1 MKKSGES
8 RGPTD
13 PRQLDSKEVE
23 SDPGTTIQLPGSR
36 KAVRLLERLVGARD
50 CSFRTDFPKHPQNG
64 NPSSSWCCRGP
75 AVSRERSRE
84 GSLAESAG
92 RSPRGSASSCAT
104 GSSTTTYAAY
114 WRPSEMEEKSSARF
128 SEYLFAKM
136 DGQDVSAS
144 QGPRKVTADTR
155 KFMRENLLLVVTLSG
170 VLFGVILG
178 FGLRPLGLGDDA
190 VMLISYPGELFM
202 RLLKLMILP
211 LVIASL
217 ISGSASLNA
226 RMNGMIAVRTLVY
239 FILTSLLNAV
249 LGVVLVLLIHPGN
262 PGIRKSITT
271 SHSGRAV
278 NILDSL
284 LDLGRNMFPDNIF
297 QAAFQQAHTVYV
309 PKTPPF
315 RNLTDSISSEVLGDE
330 ELMRVTQYRSGT
342 NTLGIVFFCLV
353 FGTFLGTL
361 GEKGQIVIDFFK
373 AVFEVIMRMVS
384 TVMWMTPV
392 GITSV
397 IAGKILGVAD
407 LALVM
412 SQLAWFIVTI
422 VIGVFIYQLVIMQ
435 LIYLAFV
442 RKNPFKFYAGLAQG
456 TLTAFA
462 MASTAAALPVTFRL
476 MTDKLRVDPRV
487 TRFVLPIGC
496 NINMDGTAL
505 FVAVASI
512 FIAQMHS
519 IVLGFGEII
528 TVILTS
534 TAASVSSASVPSAAL
549 VLLLVVL
556 SAIDAPVYNV
566 SLLFTI
572 DWFVDRIRTTNN
584 MLGDCY
590 AAAVVEQLSKKELMA
605 LDAAAYQSETVLP
618 TTIANGCISA
628 NRVPDPDTIVV
639 EMQDDSRI
647 AGVANISVLQIPR
660 SVTEETV

>member
-1 MKKSGES
+1 MATLT
-8 RGPTD
+8 RNN
-13 PRQLDSKEVE
+13 VE
-23 SDPGTTIQLPGSR
+23 SDPDIGRISAPKGSR
-36 KAVRLLERLVGARD
+36 KGGSLLERPVGARGD

-64 NPSSSWCCRGP
+64 NPWSLWCCRGP
-75 AVSRERSRE
+75 AVNRERSRE
-84 GSLAESAG
+84 GNLAESAG

-104 GSSTTTYAAY
+104 GSTTTTTIYAAY
-114 WRPSEMEEKSSARF
+114 WRPGEMEEKSSARF

-155 KFMRENLLLVVTLSG
+155 KFMRENLLLIVTLSG
-170 VLFGVILG
+170 VLFGVVLG

-239 FILTSLLNAV
+239 FILSSLLNAV

-262 PGIRKSITT
+262 PGIRKSIAT
-271 SHSGRAV
+271 SHNGRAV

-315 RNLTDSISSEVLGDE
+315 QNLTSVSISSDPVIGDE

-422 VIGVFIYQLVIMQ
+422 VIGVFFYQLVIMQ

-462 MASTAAALPVTFRL
+462 MAST
-476 MTDKLRVDPRV
+476 
-487 TRFVLPIGC
+487 
-496 NINMDGTAL
+496 
-505 FVAVASI
+505 
-512 FIAQMHS
+512 
-519 IVLGFGEII
+519 
-528 TVILTS
+528 
-534 TAASVSSASVPSAAL
+534 
-549 VLLLVVL
+549 
-556 SAIDAPVYNV
+556 
-566 SLLFTI
+566 
-572 DWFVDRIRTTNN
+572 
-584 MLGDCY
+584 
-590 AAAVVEQLSKKELMA
+590 
-605 LDAAAYQSETVLP
+605 
-618 TTIANGCISA
+618 
-628 NRVPDPDTIVV
+628 
-639 EMQDDSRI
+639 
-647 AGVANISVLQIPR
+647 
-660 SVTEETV
+660 

>member
-1 MKKSGES
+1 
-8 RGPTD
+8 
-13 PRQLDSKEVE
+13 
-23 SDPGTTIQLPGSR
+23 
-36 KAVRLLERLVGARD
+36 
-50 CSFRTDFPKHPQNG
+50 
-64 NPSSSWCCRGP
+64 
-75 AVSRERSRE
+75 
-84 GSLAESAG
+84 
-92 RSPRGSASSCAT
+92 
-104 GSSTTTYAAY
+104 
-114 WRPSEMEEKSSARF
+114 MEEKSSARF

-170 VLFGVILG
+170 VLFGVTLG

-239 FILTSLLNAV
+239 FILTSLLNAI
-249 LGVVLVLLIHPGN
+249 LGVILVLLIHPGN
-262 PGIRKSITT
+262 PGIRKSMAT
-271 SHSGRAV
+271 SHNGRAV

-309 PKTPPF
+309 PKTQPF
-315 RNLTDSISSEVLGDE
+315 RNLTDSSISTESLGEE

-397 IAGKILGVAD
+397 IAGKILGVTD

-422 VIGVFIYQLVIMQ
+422 VIGVFFYQLVIMQ

-512 FIAQMHS
+512 FIAQMHG
-519 IVLGFGEII
+519 IVLGFGEIV

-647 AGVANISVLQIPR
+647 AGIANISVLQMPR

>member
-1 MKKSGES
+1 
-8 RGPTD
+8 
-13 PRQLDSKEVE
+13 
-23 SDPGTTIQLPGSR
+23 
-36 KAVRLLERLVGARD
+36 
-50 CSFRTDFPKHPQNG
+50 
-64 NPSSSWCCRGP
+64 
-75 AVSRERSRE
+75 
-84 GSLAESAG
+84 
-92 RSPRGSASSCAT
+92 
-104 GSSTTTYAAY
+104 
-114 WRPSEMEEKSSARF
+114 MEEKSSARF

-239 FILTSLLNAV
+239 FILTSLLNAI
-249 LGVVLVLLIHPGN
+249 LGVILVLLIHPGN
-262 PGIRKSITT
+262 PGIRKSKAT
-271 SHSGRAV
+271 SQNGRAV

-309 PKTPPF
+309 PKTQPF
-315 RNLTDSISSEVLGDE
+315 RNLTDSSISTEVLGEE

-384 TVMWMTPV
+384 TVMWLTPV

-397 IAGKILGVAD
+397 IAGKILGVTD

-422 VIGVFIYQLVIMQ
+422 VIGVFFYQLVIMQ

-512 FIAQMHS
+512 FIAQMHG
-519 IVLGFGEII
+519 IVLGFGEIV

-647 AGVANISVLQIPR
+647 AGIANISVLQMPR

>member
-1 MKKSGES
+1 
-8 RGPTD
+8 
-13 PRQLDSKEVE
+13 
-23 SDPGTTIQLPGSR
+23 
-36 KAVRLLERLVGARD
+36 
-50 CSFRTDFPKHPQNG
+50 
-64 NPSSSWCCRGP
+64 
-75 AVSRERSRE
+75 
-84 GSLAESAG
+84 
-92 RSPRGSASSCAT
+92 
-104 GSSTTTYAAY
+104 
-114 WRPSEMEEKSSARF
+114 MEEKSSARF

-136 DGQDVSAS
+136 GGHDVSAS

-155 KFMRENLLLVVTLSG
+155 KWMRENMLLLVTLSG
-170 VLFGVILG
+170 VLLGVLLG
-178 FGLRPLGLGDDA
+178 FGLRPLGLGGDA

-226 RMNGMIAVRTLVY
+226 KMNGKIAVRTLVY
-239 FILTSLLNAV
+239 FILTSLFNAI
-249 LGVVLVLLIHPGN
+249 LGVALALLIHPGN
-262 PGIRKSITT
+262 SGIREATASSTHT
-271 SHSGRAV
+271 RAV

-284 LDLGRNMFPDNIF
+284 LDLGRNMFPDNLF

-309 PKTPPF
+309 PKQPPLQ
-315 RNLTDSISSEVLGDE
+315 NDSDKLIDPKDLPEE
-330 ELMRVTQYRSGT
+330 ELIRVIQYRSGT

-361 GEKGQIVIDFFK
+361 GEKKGQIVIEFFK

-384 TVMWMTPV
+384 TVMWMTPI

-397 IAGKILGVAD
+397 IAGKILGVND

-412 SQLAWFIVTI
+412 SQLAWFIVT
-422 VIGVFIYQLVIMQ
+422 VVVGVFFYQLVVMQ
-435 LIYLAFV
+435 LIYLAIV

-476 MTDKLRVDPRV
+476 MTEKLSVDPRV

-505 FVAVASI
+505 FVSTASI
-512 FIAQMHS
+512 FIAQMNG
-519 IVLGFGEII
+519 IFLGFGEIV

-556 SAIDAPVYNV
+556 SAIDAPVQDV
-566 SLLFTI
+566 SLLFAI
-572 DWFVDRIRTTNN
+572 DWFVDRVRTTNN

-590 AAAVVEQLSKKELMA
+590 AAAVVEHLSKKELMA
-605 LDAAAYQSETVLP
+605 LDAAAYQSETVVLP
-618 TTIANGCISA
+618 TTIVNGCISA
-628 NRVPDPDTIVV
+628 NRVPDPDTVVV
-639 EMQDDSRI
+639 EMQDETRI
-647 AGVANISVLQIPR
+647 SGIANLATCQPLPSNV
-660 SVTEETV
+660 SEETV

>member
-1 MKKSGES
+1 
-8 RGPTD
+8 
-13 PRQLDSKEVE
+13 
-23 SDPGTTIQLPGSR
+23 
-36 KAVRLLERLVGARD
+36 
-50 CSFRTDFPKHPQNG
+50 
-64 NPSSSWCCRGP
+64 
-75 AVSRERSRE
+75 
-84 GSLAESAG
+84 
-92 RSPRGSASSCAT
+92 
-104 GSSTTTYAAY
+104 
-114 WRPSEMEEKSSARF
+114 MEEKSSARF

-155 KFMRENLLLVVTLSG
+155 KFMRENLLLIVTLSG
-170 VLFGVILG
+170 VLFGVVLG

-239 FILTSLLNAV
+239 FILSSLLNAV

-262 PGIRKSITT
+262 PGIRKSIAT
-271 SHSGRAV
+271 SHNGRAV

-315 RNLTDSISSEVLGDE
+315 QNLTSVSISSDPVIGDE

-422 VIGVFIYQLVIMQ
+422 VIGVFFYQLVIMQ

-512 FIAQMHS
+512 FIAQMHG
-519 IVLGFGEII
+519 IALGFGEII

-556 SAIDAPVYNV
+556 SAINAPVYNV

-639 EMQDDSRI
+639 EMQDDTRI

>member
-1 MKKSGES
+1 MPCISKNLDNFTVKEE
-8 RGPTD
+8 RGLHFKGL
-13 PRQLDSKEVE
+13 RA
-23 SDPGTTIQLPGSR
+23 I
-36 KAVRLLERLVGARD
+36 A
-50 CSFRTDFPKHPQNG
+50 
-64 NPSSSWCCRGP
+64 
-75 AVSRERSRE
+75 
-84 GSLAESAG
+84 
-92 RSPRGSASSCAT
+92 
-104 GSSTTTYAAY
+104 
-114 WRPSEMEEKSSARF
+114 
-128 SEYLFAKM
+128 
-136 DGQDVSAS
+136 
-144 QGPRKVTADTR
+144 
-155 KFMRENLLLVVTLSG
+155 
-170 VLFGVILG
+170 G
-178 FGLRPLGLGDDA
+178 FGLRPLELGGNA

-226 RMNGMIAVRTLVY
+226 RMNGKIAVRTLVY
-239 FILTSLLNAV
+239 FILTSLFNAI
-249 LGVVLVLLIHPGN
+249 LGVALVIAIHPGD
-262 PGIRKSITT
+262 PGLRESPATA
-271 SHSGRAV
+271 SRARVV

-284 LDLGRNMFPDNIF
+284 LDLGRNMFPDNLF

-309 PKTPPF
+309 PKHQSIL
-315 RNLTDSISSEVLGDE
+315 NDSVKVLPESLPEE
-330 ELMRVTQYRSGT
+330 ELTRVVQYRSGT

-361 GEKGQIVIDFFK
+361 GEKGQVVIDFFK

-384 TVMWMTPV
+384 SVMWLTPL

-397 IAGKILGVAD
+397 IAGKILGVDD
-407 LALVM
+407 LGLVM
-412 SQLAWFIVTI
+412 SQLAWFIITV
-422 VIGVFIYQLVIMQ
+422 VVGVFLYQLVIMQ

-462 MASTAAALPVTFRL
+462 MASTAAALPITFRL
-476 MTDKLRVDPRV
+476 MNEKLRVDPRI

-512 FIAQMHS
+512 FIAQMNG
-519 IVLGFGEII
+519 IYLGFGEII

-556 SAIDAPVYNV
+556 SAIDAPVQDV
-566 SLLFTI
+566 SLLFAI
-572 DWFVDRIRTTNN
+572 DWFVDRVRTTNN

-605 LDAAAYQSETVLP
+605 VDAAAYQSETKVGPFFYTQSEAVLP
-618 TTIANGCISA
+618 TTVANGCISA
-628 NRVPDPDTIVV
+628 SRVPDPDTVIV
-639 EMQDDSRI
+639 EMQDDSKKNGI
-647 AGVANISVLQIPR
+647 ANGATKATKPIN
-660 SVTEETV
+660 EETV

>member
-1 MKKSGES
+1 
-8 RGPTD
+8 
-13 PRQLDSKEVE
+13 
-23 SDPGTTIQLPGSR
+23 
-36 KAVRLLERLVGARD
+36 
-50 CSFRTDFPKHPQNG
+50 
-64 NPSSSWCCRGP
+64 
-75 AVSRERSRE
+75 
-84 GSLAESAG
+84 
-92 RSPRGSASSCAT
+92 
-104 GSSTTTYAAY
+104 
-114 WRPSEMEEKSSARF
+114 MEEKSSARF

-136 DGQDVSAS
+136 GGQDVLAS

-155 KFMRENLLLVVTLSG
+155 KWIQDNLLLLITLSG
-170 VLFGVILG
+170 VLLGVILG
-178 FGLRPLGLGDDA
+178 FGLRPLELGGNA

-226 RMNGMIAVRTLVY
+226 RMNGKIAVRTLVY
-239 FILTSLLNAV
+239 FILTSLFNAI
-249 LGVVLVLLIHPGN
+249 LGVALVIAIHPGD
-262 PGIRKSITT
+262 PGLRESPATA
-271 SHSGRAV
+271 SRARVV

-284 LDLGRNMFPDNIF
+284 LDLGRNMFPDNLF

-309 PKTPPF
+309 PKHQSIL
-315 RNLTDSISSEVLGDE
+315 NDSVKVLPESLPEE
-330 ELMRVTQYRSGT
+330 ELTRVVQYRSGT

-361 GEKGQIVIDFFK
+361 GEKGQVVIDFFK

-384 TVMWMTPV
+384 SVMWLTPL

-397 IAGKILGVAD
+397 IAGKILGVDD
-407 LALVM
+407 LGLVM
-412 SQLAWFIVTI
+412 SQLAWFIITV
-422 VIGVFIYQLVIMQ
+422 VVGVFFYQLVIMQ

-462 MASTAAALPVTFRL
+462 MASTAAALPITFRL
-476 MTDKLRVDPRV
+476 MNEKLRVDPRI

-512 FIAQMHS
+512 FIAQMNG
-519 IVLGFGEII
+519 IYLGFGEII

-556 SAIDAPVYNV
+556 SAIDAPVQDV
-566 SLLFTI
+566 SLLFAI
-572 DWFVDRIRTTNN
+572 DWFVDRVRTTNN

-605 LDAAAYQSETVLP
+605 VDAAAYQSETKVGPFFYTQSEAVLP
-618 TTIANGCISA
+618 TTVANGCISA
-628 NRVPDPDTIVV
+628 SRVPDPDTVIV
-639 EMQDDSRI
+639 EMQDDSKKNGI
-647 AGVANISVLQIPR
+647 AK
-660 SVTEETV
+660 